1 MTIHLSYMLFFVCI
15 QLNISLSRSVH
26 VFFLK
31 SLKSCNHKLLLNTLY
46 DKEKTNISAWSAIY
60 FIDISKPFHENIRMK
75 YHSIL

>member
-1 MTIHLSYMLFFVCI
+1 MLFFVCI
-15 QLNISLSRSVH
+15 QLYISLSRSVH
-26 VFFLK
+26 VFF
-31 SLKSCNHKLLLNTLY
+31 LKSCNHKLLLNTLY

>member
-1 MTIHLSYMLFFVCI
+1 M
-15 QLNISLSRSVH
+15 
-26 VFFLK
+26 
-31 SLKSCNHKLLLNTLY
+31 LLNTLY

>member
-1 MTIHLSYMLFFVCI
+1 MLFFVCI

-26 VFFLK
+26 VFSLK
-31 SLKSCNHKLLLNTLY
+31 SLKTCYSNHKLLLNTLY